1 MKMNKQ
7 EENEIRKQVAQL
19 RNLDEEEKKWLVEY
33 STNMPYT
40 KKIKEIIIIYGEEH
54 QINKAIEE
62 MAELTKELIK
72 YQNKHQEYLTKEKII
87 KNIKQE
93 LADVEVMIEQI
104 KIIFNFT
111 QNEIDEIKQRKV
123 RKVLL

>member
-1 MKMNKQ
+1 MLK
-7 EENEIRKQVAQL
+7 NELKKQVSQL
-19 RNLDEEEKKWLVEY
+19 RNLDEEEKQELIEY
-33 STNMPYT
+33 SISLPY
-40 KKIKEIIIIYGEEH
+40 KQKIKEIINVYGEEH

-72 YQNKHQEYLTKEKII
+72 YQNRHQEYLTQEKII

>member
-1 MKMNKQ
+1 MNKQ

>member
-1 MKMNKQ
+1 MTEKELK
-7 EENEIRKQVAQL
+7 ELRAKVAQIH
-19 RNLDEEEKKWLVEY
+19 NLDEAERAELIKISTTIPYKEKI
-33 STNMPYT
+33 NA
-40 KKIKEIIIIYGEEH
+40 IISVYGNEH
-54 QINKAIEE
+54 QLNKAIEE

-72 YQNKHQEYLTKEKII
+72 YQNRHQEYQTKEKII

-111 QNEIDEIKQRKV
+111 QNEIDKIKQRKV

>member
-1 MKMNKQ
+1 MTEKELK
-7 EENEIRKQVAQL
+7 ELRAKVAQIH
-19 RNLDEEEKKWLVEY
+19 NLDEAERAELIKISTTIPYKEKI
-33 STNMPYT
+33 NA
-40 KKIKEIIIIYGEEH
+40 IISVYGNEH
-54 QINKAIEE
+54 QLNKAIEE

-72 YQNKHQEYLTKEKII
+72 YQNRHQEYQTKEKII

>member
-1 MKMNKQ
+1 MTEKELK
-7 EENEIRKQVAQL
+7 ELRAKVAQIH
-19 RNLDEEEKKWLVEY
+19 NLDEAERAELIKISTTIPYKEKI
-33 STNMPYT
+33 NA
-40 KKIKEIIIIYGEEH
+40 IISVYGNEH
-54 QINKAIEE
+54 QLNKAIEE

-72 YQNKHQEYLTKEKII
+72 YQNRHQEYQTKEKIM

>member
-1 MKMNKQ
+1 MTKE
-7 EENEIRKQVAQL
+7 EENELRKQVKQL
-19 RNLDEEEKKWLVEY
+19 RNLDEQEKQELIEY
-33 STNMPYT
+33 SISLPY
-40 KKIKEIIIIYGEEH
+40 KQKIKEIINVYGEEH